1 MKTINTEPIY
11 KVLKQDIV
19 DKIATKK
26 LSPNEK
32 LPSLREMAK
41 QMDVSLAP
49 VRQAIQELDA
59 EGYIVR
65 HRGSG
70 IFVSSDIPRTQTG
83 AGVLALVVP
92 GIDANEMFAR
102 MARSLQSCCEEKGYK
117 FTVLS
122 TEDYQD
128 VAGLIDQLPDMELS
142 GAIIF
147 PPAAPSTADAL
158 LRLRDLRFPF
168 VLVNPN
174 HLSLPLPCVTGN
186 DFLAGY
192 IATKHLVDLG
202 HRRIALAGF
211 GWVNESGIEGDH
223 HRGYSKALN
232 ETGVIADEA
241 WIIAQDTIMHRPAR
255 LIEWGERVGE
265 KILDQSPVV
274 TAVIAPPAVA
284 AGIDRAVRARGMSIP
299 TDRSLV
305 CVGTAMN
312 YLISGHPT
320 AVDFHEDRI
329 IGKAM
334 EVLVREIEAGQQDSI
349 HLQLP
354 CDLVPGETT
363 APWKNGILKTYHN
376 VMEAKKCK
384 SEAR

>member
-1 MKTINTEPIY
+1 MKAMERKPIY
-11 KVLKQDIV
+11 KALKQDIV
-19 DKIATKK
+19 AKISTRR
-26 LSPNEK
+26 LLPGDK
-32 LPSLREMAK
+32 LPSLRDMAR

-49 VRQAIQELDA
+49 VRQAVQELDT

-70 IFVSSDIPRTQTG
+70 IFVNSDIPQTP
-83 AGVLALVVP
+83 AGTRELALVVP
-92 GIDANEMFAR
+92 GIDTNEMFAR
-102 MARSLQSCCEEKGYK
+102 MARSLQSCCAGKGYRY
-117 FTVLS
+117 TVLS
-122 TEDYQD
+122 MEDYQD
-128 VAGLIDQLPDMELS
+128 VAGLIDKLPDMELS

-147 PPAAPSTADAL
+147 PPADPSTADAL

-168 VLVNPN
+168 VLVNPS

-211 GWVNESGIEGDH
+211 GRGNESGIESDH
-223 HRGYSKALN
+223 YRGYSKALN
-232 ETGVIADEA
+232 ETGVTVDDAWVIAPDA
-241 WIIAQDTIMHRPAR
+241 IMHRPAR

-305 CVGTAMN
+305 CIGTALN
-312 YLISGHPT
+312 YLISSNPT
-320 AVDFHEDRI
+320 AVDFYEDRI

-334 EVLVREIEAGQQDSI
+334 EVLVREIETGRQDSI
-349 HLQLP
+349 HLQQP

-363 APWKNGILKTYHN
+363 VPPPK
-376 VMEAKKCK
+376 
-384 SEAR
+384 